1 MVGSEK
7 NLFSHIIIN
16 SFECT
21 LQICHHLFSIQ
32 KLSDFMVFSRMTC
45 NDVVFNLAKMI
56 EKLAVECYE
65 AVCEHAEHVPRCIK

>member
-1 MVGSEK
+1 
-7 NLFSHIIIN
+7 
-16 SFECT
+16 
-21 LQICHHLFSIQ
+21 
-32 KLSDFMVFSRMTC
+32 MVFSRMTC